1 MPTEAQ
7 GSERPDLW
15 TMRASVECAHRLSS
29 GWPDDAAGDSEE
41 RCMDQKVERIYRL
54 TARGELLGTAA
65 VHEIRRLLNAG
76 GLCIIPSDTC
86 YALAGIPFVRG
97 VVDLI
102 DAILAR
108 GTKEMPLTFGSL
120 VQAERFVEFNHR
132 HYRLMDNNTGDRP
145 LTVVAPISTGQSE
158 LIRKRLP
165 EVIHTDGTIGVR
177 LPHSWVE
184 RQLSSELDQPTT
196 TAAITYPDGQGV
208 RNLADAI
215 SVVEKGLEVYPHRV
229 SFVAVEHPPIKAKH
243 LSSVVEIADPNEH
256 PDGVIVHREAD
267 VDRKTVIQWVGR
279 ISSRDIE
286 DWT

>member
-1 MPTEAQ
+1 
-7 GSERPDLW
+7 
-15 TMRASVECAHRLSS
+15 
-29 GWPDDAAGDSEE
+29 
-41 RCMDQKVERIYRL
+41 
-54 TARGELLGTAA
+54 
-65 VHEIRRLLNAG
+65 
-76 GLCIIPSDTC
+76 
-86 YALAGIPFVRG
+86 
-97 VVDLI
+97 
-102 DAILAR
+102 
-108 GTKEMPLTFGSL
+108 MPLTFGSL

-158 LIRKRLP
+158 LIGSASLKLSIPMAQSVFDCHTVGLSGNFQVSWISRRPLP
-165 EVIHTDGTIGVR
+165 R
-177 LPHSWVE
+177 Y
-184 RQLSSELDQPTT
+184 
-196 TAAITYPDGQGV
+196 TYPDGQGV